1 MFGFSC
7 SACCSSEA
15 QRANEISVDSKLE
28 AKSVFMEEA
37 AAEFASAGAEPF
49 AGQLKAEKT
58 AGFAPAEEDPLPSP
72 QEDLKT
78 KGTTPAEELLKEN
91 IVVKVNCNGVSKLGI
106 TMDMCDDDLCF
117 VSTLRDEGLVPHY
130 NASCEEKLVVQ
141 EFFRLIS
148 VNGQSAKTK
157 ELVKSILTVMASGG
171 PLEMVFTCPIK
182 FVANIDRKSGSW
194 SLGVE
199 SYVAKT
205 QYLALTELHAIGAL
219 QEWNQT
225 ADTHKKISTYSR
237 IIAVN
242 GVTSN
247 GEEIMEAMKTLDS
260 FTLTVINWP

>member
-15 QRANEISVDSKLE
+15 QRQNEISVDSKFE
-28 AKSVFMEEA
+28 AKAVFMEEA

-49 AGQLKAEKT
+49 AGQLKGEKME
-58 AGFAPAEEDPLPSP
+58 GFTPAEDDPLPGP
-72 QEDLKT
+72 QENR
-78 KGTTPAEELLKEN
+78 GTPEAILAEEISKEE
-91 IVVKVNCNGVSKLGI
+91 IIVKVSCNGVAKLGI

-117 VSTLRDEGLVPHY
+117 VSTLRDEGLVPTW
-130 NASCEEKLVVQ
+130 NSSCEEKLVVQ
-141 EFFRLIS
+141 EFFRLVS
-148 VNGQSAKTK
+148 VNGLSSKTK

-171 PLEMVFTCPIK
+171 PLEMAFTRPIK
-182 FVANIDRKSGSW
+182 FVAVIDRKNGSW

-199 SYVAKT
+199 SYVAKS
-205 QYLALTELHAIGAL
+205 QYLALTELQPIGAL

-225 ADTHKKISTYSR
+225 SPDHKKISTYSR

-247 GEEIMEAMKTLDS
+247 GEEIMETMKKLDQFS
-260 FTLTVINWP
+260 IAVINWP

>member
-15 QRANEISVDSKLE
+15 QRQNEISVDSKFE
-28 AKSVFMEEA
+28 AKAVFMEEA
-37 AAEFASAGAEPF
+37 AAEFASAGAEPY
-49 AGQLKAEKT
+49 AGQLKGEKM
-58 AGFAPAEEDPLPSP
+58 AGFTPAEDDPLPSP
-72 QEDLKT
+72 QEDKET
-78 KGTTPAEELLKEN
+78 KAVTPAEETPMEN
-91 IVVKVNCNGVSKLGI
+91 IVVKVSCNGVAKLGI

-117 VSTLRDEGLVPHY
+117 VSTLRDEGLVPNW
-130 NASCEEKLVVQ
+130 NANCEEKHVVQ

-171 PLEMVFTCPIK
+171 PLEMVFTRPIK
-182 FVANIDRKSGSW
+182 FVADIDRKAGSW

-199 SYVAKT
+199 SYVAKS
-205 QYLALTELHAIGAL
+205 QYLALTELQAAGAI

-225 ADTHKKISTYSR
+225 VGVHKKISTYSR

-247 GEEIMEAMKTLDS
+247 GEEIMEAMKHNEK
-260 FTLTVINWP
+260 FNITVINWP